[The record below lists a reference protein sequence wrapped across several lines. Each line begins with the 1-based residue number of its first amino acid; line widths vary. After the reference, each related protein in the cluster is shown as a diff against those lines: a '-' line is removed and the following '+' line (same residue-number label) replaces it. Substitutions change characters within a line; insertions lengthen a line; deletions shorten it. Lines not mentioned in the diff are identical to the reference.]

1 MTHHSIQ
8 DEVVLTS
15 SSNVDLKV
23 HTEFS
28 HHWIRAAY
36 GECDNFVLKLMPLD
50 TVCVNCDHTVPRIV
64 RITHECV
71 CIYVRHYDFQ
81 KNIIVHNK
89 CREK

>member
-36 GECDNFVLKLMPLD
+36 GECDNSVLKLMPLD

-71 CIYVRHYDFQ
+71 CVSMSDITTF
-81 KNIIVHNK
+81 KKII
-89 CREK
+89 